1 MSLVECSA
9 ERIRLDADTSAEE
22 GSLGTLDT
30 NTSVPL
36 GAEEIRRS
44 RVVDTDLNEGTVSA
58 ADGVSLVAGETS
70 TVGAIEGLAQRIDLG
85 TEAIVEVG
93 VDAALV
99 ANISSPPGAEE
110 ISGASGIGS
119 KGDQSASTALESVA
133 SIAGVA
139 PSVGIVESLAVRVN
153 LPANSVL
160 PVGIDSALGAF
171 SVGVKDSAK
180 GSIEAGSSSGSR
192 GSTSL
197 STNSV
202 SLVAASTLSGIIPG
216 GTKGIDGLASTRASN
231 EPDGAAGTNSLPPL
245 STTVVVGSIINPLDN
260 DDWLIVPINSWVP
273 GWLGNS
279 PSLGF
284 DNIVILLPLGIDS
297 WVLGGNSESSPLVSV
312 LFVIINLG
320 DGDHSGFD
328 SRVLGRSNIAP
339 WVSESNNGDLGSL
352 SPDLALGGLSFAA
365 IIGPSLEDV
374 LCADGLAVGPGLAVR
389 FSATSDDD
397 SDEEEDDCQTLCLHV
412 SNNK

>member
-1 MSLVECSA
+1 M
-9 ERIRLDADTSAEE
+9 DADTSAEE

>member
-9 ERIRLDADTSAEE
+9 ERIRLNADTSAEE

-180 GSIEAGSSSGSR
+180 GSIEAGSSSRSR

-297 WVLGGNSESSPLVSV
+297 WVLGGFESSPLVSF

-389 FSATSDDD
+389 FSATSDYD
-397 SDEEEDDCQTLCLHV
+397 SDEEEDYCQTLCLHV